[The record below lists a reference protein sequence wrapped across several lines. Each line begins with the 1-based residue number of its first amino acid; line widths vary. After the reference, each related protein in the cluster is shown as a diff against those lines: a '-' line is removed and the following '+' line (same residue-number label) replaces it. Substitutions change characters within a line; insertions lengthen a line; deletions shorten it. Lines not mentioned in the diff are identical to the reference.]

1 MAVILQIES
10 TMIYHSPDVQGEAGR
25 IWLPVLVRASSYES
39 DPLGR
44 MEWLKLYAVLL
55 DKEEEADAYFQ
66 SQTDMLTD
74 VLGAEN
80 TEKTI
85 AFFSINSN
93 GYVTVRKTGDYISKM
108 IELAGGRYIFQNLG
122 NDKCAFHHEYAD
134 GRLLRRRL

>member
-1 MAVILQIES
+1 
-10 TMIYHSPDVQGEAGR
+10 MIYHSPDVRENLEEFG
-25 IWLPVLVRASSYES
+25 IPVLVEHSSYES

-44 MEWLKLYAVLL
+44 MEWLKLHAVLL

-80 TEKTI
+80 TEKTV

-93 GYVTVRKTGDYISKM
+93 G
-108 IELAGGRYIFQNLG
+108 
-122 NDKCAFHHEYAD
+122 
-134 GRLLRRRL
+134 